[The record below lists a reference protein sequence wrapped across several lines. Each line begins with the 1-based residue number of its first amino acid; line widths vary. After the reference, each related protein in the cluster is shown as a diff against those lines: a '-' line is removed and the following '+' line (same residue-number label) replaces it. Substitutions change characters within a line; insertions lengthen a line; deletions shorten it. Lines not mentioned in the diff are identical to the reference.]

1 MADET
6 TTGAKT
12 DVTVDNSAVTAKETQ
27 RKKMIKYVVIA
38 LVLVGAFFLAKKYIF
53 KK

>member
-1 MADET
+1 MADTT
-6 TTGAKT
+6 TTGAT
-12 DVTVDNSAVTAKETQ
+12 TEVAVDSAALAAKEAK
-27 RKKMIKYVVIA
+27 RKQIIKYVVIA